1 MALNEQESP
10 QELMSELS
18 DKINLYL
25 RDHFIYEICEK
36 SGISRPV
43 IVVLKNGRS
52 TRSNSLETLVK
63 IANAIGYKVDGIK
76 LSKIEEKE
84 EVK

>member
-1 MALNEQESP
+1 MALNEQEP
-10 QELMSELS
+10 LKELLSELA

-25 RDHFIYEICEK
+25 IDHFIYEICEK

-43 IVVLKNGRS
+43 IVDLKNGRM
-52 TRSNSLETLVK
+52 TRSSSLETLIK

-76 LSKIEEKE
+76 LSKIEE
-84 EVK
+84 

>member
-1 MALNEQESP
+1 MSLNKQESLK
-10 QELMSELS
+10 ELLSELA

-25 RDHFIYEICEK
+25 RDHFIYEIVEK

-43 IVVLKNGRS
+43 IVDLKNGRM
-52 TRSNSLETLVK
+52 TRSSSLETLIK

-76 LSKIEEKE
+76 LSKIEE
-84 EVK
+84 VI